1 MFTFIERSFTT
12 FMLQETLTKCVYQAN
27 SERVYQFD

>member
-1 MFTFIERSFTT
+1 
-12 FMLQETLTKCVYQAN
+12 MLQETLTKCVYQAN